1 MSFGTAF
8 NVATNAYGIF
18 SSRKAA
24 KNAQAWQKYNAAL
37 ARDSRQQQQ
46 NLMMIDFAQQERMR
60 RQAQEQYERDM
71 AFFNEIMNERLDT
84 KRYMREQDELGEQF
98 ALGQNRRVSEQQRA
112 LEAAARERRMF
123 DLEQI
128 ANDKRIRKEERR
140 RALEELER
148 ERRIA
153 AKEREEQREYMNSA
167 QARLDREMETREER
181 FLEDRAMRASEA
193 QRERDLADDI
203 LRQTSNTRDELT
215 AILNAQGNMQ
225 TPELA
230 GEEEIGE
237 RADEKFKI
245 LNEEVERAVD
255 QMLSKTESD
264 LIRRGVGTD
273 GADSNARRAEVL
285 ARVAPS
291 VQKAAQQSYA
301 EALAEITGENKI
313 KTDRFALLRQA
324 LQDKL
329 SNTAMAGTTGL
340 NLDANVRR
348 SSSGILDR
356 NLGSAVNNY
365 LAMGPSKSELG
376 VSGPLSINSL
386 SQIYN
391 APSSGVANLLPM
403 SNPYGNRTQ
412 YNALAGLNMPGMPNQ
427 MLNLSGINAMVGD
440 QLASA
445 NKGMS
450 DAMAMGSKAGMLGG
464 QYLQNAITGFGS
476 FLDDKYGGT
485 YDSDGKYSG
494 GKDWYNTFFG
504 KTVG

>member
-24 KNAQAWQKYNAAL
+24 KSAAQWQKYNAAL
-37 ARDSRQQQQ
+37 ARDARQQQQ
-46 NLMMIDFAQQERMR
+46 NLMNIDFAQQERAR
-60 RQAQEQYERDM
+60 LQAQEQYERDM

-84 KRYMREQDELGEQF
+84 KRYMLEQDRLGEQF
-98 ALGQNRRVSEQQRA
+98 ALDQNRRVSDQQRA

-140 RALEELER
+140 FALEQLER

-167 QARLDREMETREER
+167 QARLDREMENREER
-181 FLEDRAMRASEA
+181 FLEDREQRM
-193 QRERDLADDI
+193 RERDREVALADDI
-203 LRQTSNTRDELT
+203 LRQTSNTRDELQ

-237 RADEKFKI
+237 RADEKFQV

-340 NLDANVRR
+340 NLDANARR
-348 SSSGILDR
+348 TSSGILDR
-356 NLGSAVNNY
+356 NLGTAVNNY
-365 LAMGPSKSELG
+365 LAMGPTKSNQG
-376 VSGPLSINSL
+376 VSGPMSINSL
-386 SQIYN
+386 AKIYG
-391 APSSGVANLLPM
+391 APSSGVADLLSM

-412 YNALAGLNMPGMPNQ
+412 YNALAGLNLPSMGNQ
-427 MLNLSGINAMVGD
+427 MLDLTNINAMLGD

-445 NKGMS
+445 NTGMAN
-450 DAMAMGSKAGMLGG
+450 AMEMGSQAGKLGG
-464 QYLQNAITGFGS
+464 QYMQDAITGFGS
-476 FLDDKYGGT
+476 FLDDRYGGT

-494 GKDWYNTFFG
+494 GSGWYNKLFG
-504 KTVG
+504 KA